1 MNALKL
7 AEKRHSSREYKHKKL
22 TDEDRRYVNDLLLNI
37 PKINNANV
45 EFSFVEDGWDLAPQ
59 MEGLAGY
66 FGHMITAPHYFALLC
81 EEGETCH
88 KWVGYLGEWFI
99 LNALKQSIGSCWIE
113 VKDVPA
119 VKQLLQID
127 SPKTIAALIAFG
139 YPKKEFH
146 SSSLYS
152 PSHPNSLSS
161 LTDLGY
167 PNIEAISNEG
177 PISSR
182 KAITEFVDH
191 LKYGDKASLEE
202 LEQLGLHRAFFYMRL
217 APSYHNRQ
225 PWHFVVH
232 GHAIDLIVETSEDIP
247 RVIQGIDAGIAML
260 YFQVG
265 LNDAGFGGNWHTDQL
280 EVDYELPQNKRVV
293 AKWVY
298 V

>member
-7 AEKRHSSREYKHKKL
+7 AEKRHSSREYKYKKL
-22 TDEDRRYVNDLLLNI
+22 TDEDRRYVNDLLI
-37 PKINNANV
+37 SMPKIKATNV
-45 EFSFVEDGWDLAPQ
+45 DFSFVEDGWELAPQ
-59 MEGLAGY
+59 LEGIAGY

-99 LNALKQSIGSCWIE
+99 LNALKRSIGSCWIE

-119 VKQLLQID
+119 VKQLLQIE

-139 YPKKEFH
+139 YPKKEFQ

-167 PNIEAISNEG
+167 PNIDGLSNEG

-191 LKYGDKASLEE
+191 QNYGVSATLKD

-225 PWHFVVH
+225 PWHFVIH
-232 GHAIDLIVETSEDIP
+232 GHDIDLIIETSEEVP
-247 RVIQGIDAGIAML
+247 PVIQGIDAGIAML

-265 LNDAGFGGNWHTDQL
+265 LYDAGFSGDWHTDKL
-280 EVDYELPQNKRVV
+280 SLDYELPTNKRLV
-293 AKWVY
+293 AKWVFS
-298 V
+298 